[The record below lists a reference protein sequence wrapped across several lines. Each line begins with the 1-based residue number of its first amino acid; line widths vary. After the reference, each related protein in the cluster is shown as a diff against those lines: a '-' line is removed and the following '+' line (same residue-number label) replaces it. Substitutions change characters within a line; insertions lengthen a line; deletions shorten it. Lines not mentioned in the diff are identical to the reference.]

1 MKACKYCSHSNREG
15 MFFCEECGRRIGA
28 ADALA
33 TLPTKQLDIDD
44 NTLNI
49 RSTWGTAR
57 FEQDST
63 IILHVR
69 DATEPLIISPHN
81 RVVIGRMDA
90 SSERRPDVDL
100 TPYKALEYGVSRIH
114 AAIQRDDE
122 TLVIVDLASANGT
135 HLNGQRLTPEQ
146 PRVLRDGDEIHFGK
160 MVVHVYFK
168 SD

>member
-1 MKACKYCSHSNREG
+1 MNACQYCSHTNREG
-15 MFFCEECGRRIGA
+15 MFYCEECGRRIGA
-28 ADALA
+28 PDALA
-33 TLPTKQLDIDD
+33 TLPTKKLDIDD
-44 NTLNI
+44 NNLNF

-57 FEQDST
+57 FEHDSA

-69 DATEPLIISPHN
+69 DATEPLIVSPHN
-81 RVVIGRMDA
+81 RVVIGRTDA

-100 TPYKALEYGVSRIH
+100 TPYKALEFGVSRIH